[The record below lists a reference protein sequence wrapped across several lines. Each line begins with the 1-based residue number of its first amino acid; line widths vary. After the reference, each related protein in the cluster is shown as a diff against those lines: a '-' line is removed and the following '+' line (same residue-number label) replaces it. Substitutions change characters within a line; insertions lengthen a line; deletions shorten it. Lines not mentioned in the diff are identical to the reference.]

1 MSNIHTLDPERRSSK
16 EKELTNKLVDLVQEY
31 VDEVPLV
38 SFLGIVELVKLDVFH
53 NQKEIAQQDA

>member
-1 MSNIHTLDPERRSSK
+1 MENIHTLDPERRSSK

-31 VDEVPLV
+31 VDEVPLI

-53 NQKEIAQQDA
+53 NQKEMAQQDT

>member
-1 MSNIHTLDPERRSSK
+1 MANIHTLDPERRSSK

-31 VDEVPLV
+31 VNEVPLI

-53 NQKEIAQQDA
+53 HQKDITQQDT